1 MKKSDEY
8 ETRIKALEA
17 RKPEPEK
24 RVQAP
29 VIPAQ
34 VFLQQ
39 IENFTPKKPATLRPN
54 QVRGRDIQG
63 VENVIEF
70 DVKIKGKIADAK
82 KKHNEFL
89 KELGL
94 PPLPWFIVN

>member
-1 MKKSDEY
+1 MILLDALSIALAAFALYQVTELGK
-8 ETRIKALEA
+8 RVKAMEV

-24 RVQAP
+24 RVQAA
-29 VIPAQ
+29 VVPAQ

-39 IENFTPKKPATLRPN
+39 IENFTPKKPETLRPN

-70 DVKIKGKIADAK
+70 DVKI
-82 KKHNEFL
+82 
-89 KELGL
+89 
-94 PPLPWFIVN
+94 

>member
-1 MKKSDEY
+1 MIVGFLFLSAFVQVYWLFRLMKKSDEY

-70 DVKIKGKIADAK
+70 DVKIKG
-82 KKHNEFL
+82 
-89 KELGL
+89 
-94 PPLPWFIVN
+94 

>member
-1 MKKSDEY
+1 MILLDALSIALAAFALYQVTELGK
-8 ETRIKALEA
+8 RVKALEA

-70 DVKIKGKIADAK
+70 DVKIKG
-82 KKHNEFL
+82 
-89 KELGL
+89 
-94 PPLPWFIVN
+94 